1 VWCSCTSSISKPDTR
16 RLTGRAKI
24 LLVCPRSLQPSISS
38 LLYTEGVFLVS
49 SFDQRRNRDARQDAG
64 NDEKYDDNWLVLL
77 FAPLTIA
84 VVLVR

>member
-1 VWCSCTSSISKPDTR
+1 VWCSCTSISKPDTR

-64 NDEKYDDNWLVLL
+64 NDDNWLVLL